1 MLARG
6 CIERPARQ
14 LRGTGSVQGVVRSA
28 IVCTG
33 EEALIGAAEVREGR
47 AAAERG
53 PTRAKLFFCFCCKEA
68 EVRQRRSVPSQ
79 TSAAW
84 VREAGK
90 AGRRAMAQENIGSA
104 CSHREK
110 E

>member
-14 LRGTGSVQGVVRSA
+14 LRGTGGVQGVVRSA

-53 PTRAKLFFCFCCKEA
+53 PTRAKLFFVFATRLRGVA
-68 EVRQRRSVPSQ
+68 EEVCPVTQ

>member
-1 MLARG
+1 M
-6 CIERPARQ
+6 
-14 LRGTGSVQGVVRSA
+14 
-28 IVCTG
+28 
-33 EEALIGAAEVREGR
+33 
-47 AAAERG
+47 
-53 PTRAKLFFCFCCKEA
+53 
-68 EVRQRRSVPSQ
+68 RQRRSVPSQ